1 MTKPATR
8 TPKSRKPR
16 AAKKAP
22 TLSRLH
28 PPDDMSLP
36 QWQVGLRRQFGR
48 AQAFVMENLGDDRLF
63 SDFRVANPAS
73 GGRYRVAIR
82 GAALGANRCDCGD
95 YATNELGT
103 CKHIEFVLARL
114 ERQRGAKAALRRG
127 CVTAFSELWLQ
138 HGAQHS
144 LRLRVGSAMPAELLA
159 AAHALFEAAD
169 GWRLPDTRF
178 ERLPAFVAAAT
189 HHGHDLRI
197 AEDAAR
203 FIDAAAAAARL
214 RLRLTEAYP
223 NQAADAG
230 LRELLREPLF
240 PYQLEGALF
249 AAAAGRALI
258 ADEMGLGKTV
268 QAIAAAELWRRHGD
282 ARRVLVVCPTSL
294 KAQWAH
300 ELQRFAGRKALI
312 VEGNVIERANQ
323 YAAPA
328 EVKIVS
334 YDALTRDLALVN
346 AWQPD
351 VLIVD
356 EAQRV
361 KNWNTLAARA
371 LKRLDS
377 RFAVVLTGTPLENR
391 LEELLSVVQLVDRQ
405 RLGPTWRFLHEHQL
419 CDDSGRVTG
428 YRQLDRIGQ
437 TLAPILIR
445 RHKKDVL
452 QQLPA
457 RSDRNL
463 FVALTPL
470 QQQLHDEQ
478 ADVVA
483 RIVAR
488 WRKVKHLTDAD
499 QKRLQAALQK
509 MRMVCNSS
517 YLLDRRSDEGSKIPE
532 LMAWLQPRLAEPDG
546 KAVIFSAWIGSHE
559 LIAAQLDALG
569 IGYVHFNG
577 SVAARERA
585 RRVERF
591 RDDPGCRVFLATDA
605 GGVGLNLQHAA
616 SIIVNLDL
624 PWNPAVLEQRIGRV
638 YRMGQQRRVE
648 VLNLVASASIEEN
661 MLGVLSF
668 KRALFEGALDGG
680 AAELHLQGTRLSR
693 FMRSVEALTAP
704 ERNIGADAAPVAAAL
719 DPPPAPAPAAAATDP
734 LQPPARAAAAA
745 ATDPLAPPTNGAA
758 APSAT
763 PSDAL
768 KPLLQLASAWL
779 GQIAS
784 ALDHPE
790 GSPLIERDPAS
801 GRASL
806 RQPLPEPDVLR
817 KFTELLQAA
826 VGNAR

>member
-1 MTKPATR
+1 MNKPAAR
-8 TPKSRKPR
+8 KPKSRKPH

-22 TLSRLH
+22 SLSRLH

-48 AQAFVMENLGDDRLF
+48 AQAFVMENLGDDKLF
-63 SDFRVANPAS
+63 SDFRVSNPAS

-82 GAALGANRCDCGD
+82 GAALGANRCSCGD

-103 CKHIEFVLARL
+103 CKHIEFALARL
-114 ERQRGAKAALRRG
+114 ERQRGAKAALARG
-127 CVTAFSELWLQ
+127 CVTEFSELWLQ

-144 LRLRVGSAMPAELLA
+144 LRLRVGSAMPAQLLA
-159 AAHALFEAAD
+159 AAQDLFEAAD

-178 ERLPAFVAAAT
+178 ERLPDFVAAAT
-189 HHGHDLRI
+189 RHGHELRI

-203 FIDAAAAAARL
+203 FIDAAVAATALRKRL
-214 RLRLTEAYP
+214 GEAYP
-223 NQAADAG
+223 ERAG
-230 LRELLREPLF
+230 DPGLSGLLRVPLF

-300 ELQRFAGRKALI
+300 ELERFAGHKALI
-312 VEGNVIERANQ
+312 VEGNAVERAHQ

-328 EVKIVS
+328 EFKIVS

-346 AWQPD
+346 AWQAD

-361 KNWNTLAARA
+361 KNWNTQAARA

-377 RFAVVLTGTPLENR
+377 RYAVVLTGTPLENR

-419 CDDSGRVTG
+419 SDDSGRVTG

-445 RHKKDVL
+445 RRKRDVL
-452 QQLPA
+452 QQLPT

-470 QQQLHDEQ
+470 QRQLHDEQ

-483 RIVAR
+483 RIVTR
-488 WRKVKHLTDAD
+488 WRKVKHLSDAD

-509 MRMVCNSS
+509 MRMACNSS
-517 YLLDRRSDEGSKIPE
+517 YLIDRRSDEGSKIPE
-532 LMAWLQPRLAEPDG
+532 LMAWLQPRLAEPEG

-577 SVAARERA
+577 SVPARERA
-585 RRVERF
+585 RRVDRF
-591 RDDPGCRVFLATDA
+591 RDDPACRVFLATDA

-638 YRMGQQRRVE
+638 YRLGQQRRVE

-668 KRALFEGALDGG
+668 KRALFEGALDEG

-693 FMRSVEALTAP
+693 FMRNVEALTTP
-704 ERNIGADAAPVAAAL
+704 ERDADANAAPVVAAIDSSLTPTTADL
-719 DPPPAPAPAAAATDP
+719 SSVPATPAADDLAAPAPAS
-734 LQPPARAAAAA
+734 AAAA
-745 ATDPLAPPTNGAA
+745 PPTI
-758 APSAT
+758 

-779 GQIAS
+779 GEIAGT
-784 ALDHPE
+784 LDQPE
-790 GSPLIERDPAS
+790 SSPLIERDPAS

-806 RQPLPEPDVLR
+806 RLPLPEPDLLR
-817 KFTELLQAA
+817 RLADLLQAA
-826 VGNAR
+826 GSGAR